1 MTSPLF
7 SFITRALHSAPMLQF
22 IILFA
27 SLCAIVDAPGGP
39 LGIICEIVPRTLIHF
54 PFCGEALEAQG
65 AVCYCFAIQ
74 RSRSACLWQPI
85 GLRQRARG
93 GEGVLLGGLLLR
105 GLLLRGLLLRGL
117 GDLVF
122 QMAGLVIAAELAQRR
137 LVELEQDLAQFFGF
151 GITGRKARSVDFA

>member
-93 GEGVLLGGLLLR
+93 GAR
-105 GLLLRGLLLRGL
+105 
-117 GDLVF
+117 
-122 QMAGLVIAAELAQRR
+122 ASY
-137 LVELEQDLAQFFGF
+137 LEAYYFEAYYFEAYYFEAWAILCS
-151 GITGRKARSVDFA
+151 RWPVS